1 MIMSN
6 LINEAERLIEADTPE
21 STPARLNP
29 DLPPMEPPLHGHGWP
44 PETVP
49 YPISRAMEF
58 CLENCQLAQCSKEP
72 TGSEDLF
79 PQRCRFPLHCS
90 IVPSAGKL

>member
-58 CLENCQLAQCSKEP
+58 CFENCRIAQCSKESIDP
-72 TGSEDLF
+72 ADLT
-79 PQRCRFPLHCS
+79 QQKCRFPLHCA
-90 IVPSAGKL
+90 ILPRKDKL